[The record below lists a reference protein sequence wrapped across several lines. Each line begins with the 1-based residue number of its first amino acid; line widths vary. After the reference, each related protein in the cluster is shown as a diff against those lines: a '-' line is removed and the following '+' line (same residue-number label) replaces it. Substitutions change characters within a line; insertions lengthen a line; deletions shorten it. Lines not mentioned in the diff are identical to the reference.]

1 MNNWIKIESEIFIC
15 ISNDHQITIDN
26 QWTTSY
32 FSFDVKSN
40 INYLPKFLN
49 YYDNKISFNW
59 EDNKSRGIGS
69 SIKFFD
75 IYNDVVTLTV
85 RSKEW
90 GIKDKSYER
99 NLRLDEILPV
109 DKTYDNDKDIIKY
122 VIRNQN

>member
-1 MNNWIKIESEIFIC
+1 MNNWIKIEGEIFIS
-15 ISNDHQITIDN
+15 ISNEHQFTIDN

-32 FSFDVKSN
+32 FLFDVKSN
-40 INYLPKFLN
+40 VNYLPKFLN
-49 YYDNKISFNW
+49 YYENKISFNW

-69 SIKFFD
+69 SIKSFD

-85 RSKEW
+85 RSKDW

-99 NLRLDEILPV
+99 NLRLDEILPE
-109 DKTYDNDKDIIKY
+109 DKTYSDDKDIIKY

>member
-15 ISNDHQITIDN
+15 ISNDHQFTIDN

-40 INYLPKFLN
+40 VNYLPKILN
-49 YYDNKISFNW
+49 YYDNKISFDW
-59 EDNKSRGIGS
+59 EDNKSRGFEA

-75 IYNDVVTLTV
+75 LYNDVATITV

-90 GIKDKSYER
+90 SIKDKSYER
-99 NLRLDEILPV
+99 NLRLDEILPE
-109 DKTYDNDKDIIKY
+109 DKTYDDNKNIIKY
-122 VIRNQN
+122 LIRNQN

>member
-1 MNNWIKIESEIFIC
+1 MNNWIKIESEIFTC
-15 ISNDHQITIDN
+15 ISNDHQFTIDN

-40 INYLPKFLN
+40 LNYLPKLLN
-49 YYDNKISFNW
+49 YYENKIIFNW
-59 EDNKSRGIGS
+59 EDNKSRGFEA

-99 NLRLDEILPV
+99 NLRLDEILPE
-109 DKTYDNDKDIIKY
+109 DKTYDDDKDIIKY

>member
-15 ISNDHQITIDN
+15 ISNEHQFTIDN

-49 YYDNKISFNW
+49 YYENKISFNW
-59 EDNKSRGIGS
+59 EDNKSRGTGA

-85 RSKEW
+85 RSKDW
-90 GIKDKSYER
+90 SIKDKSYER
-99 NLRLDEILPV
+99 NLRLDEILPE
-109 DKTYDNDKDIIKY
+109 DKKDQS
-122 VIRNQN
+122 N